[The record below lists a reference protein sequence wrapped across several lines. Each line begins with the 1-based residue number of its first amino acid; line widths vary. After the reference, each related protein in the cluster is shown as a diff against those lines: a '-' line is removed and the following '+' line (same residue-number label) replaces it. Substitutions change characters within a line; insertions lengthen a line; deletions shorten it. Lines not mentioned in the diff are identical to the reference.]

1 LKRTIKV
8 AKKIQYSNKI
18 NQSSNKVKTM
28 WSIINERTNKKIKSE
43 NCNIVLNLNNTPISE
58 PKAVANNFNSFFS
71 SIGESRNI
79 SAIGRSVVNSIENTF
94 YLTPV
99 NIQETYKLIKHLKN
113 KNSYGID
120 EIPPKLMKNCA
131 IELALP
137 FCKLINQSFTDG
149 VFPDA
154 LKKAIIKPIHK
165 NNEKSNPTNYRP
177 IAILPTASK
186 IFEKAMCVRI
196 YSYCERYKIFD
207 ESQNGFRKKRSTVL
221 AVYKYIQQVVNIINI
236 KQYPVGLLLDMSK
249 AYDKVQ
255 YDILLKK
262 MYGVGIRGIALEWFK
277 SYLRNR
283 EQVVEIKH
291 YNHSVKEINIV
302 RSDRKIINASIPQ
315 GSVLGCLLFLI
326 YINDLPKI
334 INEHCVLFADDISIL
349 ISGINEKNLNDKIKI
364 IMDKTNNWM
373 TDHNLEINFFKT
385 KLMTFQPYQKA
396 PLSINFYYKNNKLDV
411 VDELTLLGIAID
423 TYINWKPH
431 IQKIK
436 SKFSKF
442 IYAFLEIKKTTNMQ
456 TALAMYY
463 AYAYAWLN
471 YGVIMWGNST
481 DAPSLFI
488 LQKKIIRILVNI
500 GSTDSCKPHFIHLQ
514 ILTLPCIYIYEIC
527 KFVRKYSE
535 FFTKRIENNPNYRLR
550 NKNKLIIPTSRIKLH
565 LSSTQA
571 MAVKIYNNLP
581 EQLRNLEK
589 DIEFLN
595 KLKTTLL
602 QKAYYTI
609 EEYLSDKL
617 IM

>member
-1 LKRTIKV
+1 VNLKKILFAKASFKVLFQNFQSLYNKQHLLEAFVNEDPTYQAICISESWLTQEKIDLIHFTKYKVASSFCRTTRGGGGVCILLRDHIHYVEIKYVTDLSIEYILEMCAISLPKEKILLISMYWNRREEYKFYNQLKKLLSYLNTKYPTYNVILGGDYNIDILKRNTKTNTFIDLMLEYNFTQLITQPTRNTKTSTTCIDLIFTNINVSQVESSVEELGFSDHAATTVKIQSQQLSKQSVWYTERRLFNKNNIEQFKIKLQLINWDEIIKKNNNINENYLLFQDTIYNILNLTIPKRKLKVKTNNKNHWLTTGIKISCKNKRLLKTFTLKTKHHILQQHYKTYEKILKRTIKV

-236 KQYPVGLLLDMSK
+236 KQYPVGLLLDM
-249 AYDKVQ
+249 
-255 YDILLKK
+255 
-262 MYGVGIRGIALEWFK
+262 
-277 SYLRNR
+277 
-283 EQVVEIKH
+283 
-291 YNHSVKEINIV
+291 
-302 RSDRKIINASIPQ
+302 
-315 GSVLGCLLFLI
+315 
-326 YINDLPKI
+326 
-334 INEHCVLFADDISIL
+334 
-349 ISGINEKNLNDKIKI
+349 
-364 IMDKTNNWM
+364 
-373 TDHNLEINFFKT
+373 
-385 KLMTFQPYQKA
+385 
-396 PLSINFYYKNNKLDV
+396 
-411 VDELTLLGIAID
+411 
-423 TYINWKPH
+423 
-431 IQKIK
+431 
-436 SKFSKF
+436 
-442 IYAFLEIKKTTNMQ
+442 
-456 TALAMYY
+456 
-463 AYAYAWLN
+463 
-471 YGVIMWGNST
+471 
-481 DAPSLFI
+481 
-488 LQKKIIRILVNI
+488 
-500 GSTDSCKPHFIHLQ
+500 
-514 ILTLPCIYIYEIC
+514 
-527 KFVRKYSE
+527 
-535 FFTKRIENNPNYRLR
+535 
-550 NKNKLIIPTSRIKLH
+550 
-565 LSSTQA
+565 
-571 MAVKIYNNLP
+571 
-581 EQLRNLEK
+581 
-589 DIEFLN
+589 
-595 KLKTTLL
+595 
-602 QKAYYTI
+602 
-609 EEYLSDKL
+609 
-617 IM
+617 